1 MQRIKPLEVEPARL
15 LACMVGTVDRFRR
28 ELGISA
34 SFVAESQEVSLPPRV
49 CTELVR
55 IVQEALANVR
65 KHSGAHKVIV
75 HFARENGHYKLC
87 VEDDGRGFGFTGRL
101 SSAALEASPNC
112 PLVIMER
119 VGAIGGELMIES
131 VQGSGA
137 RLEILVPLTTNDRVP
152 SDD

>member
-1 MQRIKPLEVEPARL
+1 MFASTVELTRYWCALLGRI
-15 LACMVGTVDRFRR
+15 
-28 ELGISA
+28 
-34 SFVAESQEVSLPPRV
+34 
-49 CTELVR
+49 
-55 IVQEALANVR
+55 
-65 KHSGAHKVIV
+65 
-75 HFARENGHYKLC
+75 GHYKLC

-101 SSAALEASPNC
+101 SSPELEASSNC

-137 RLEILVPLTTNDRVP
+137 RLEILVPLTTNERVP